1 MGLDD
6 AVVFMKE
13 GYFLNYKILII
24 DEDEALAKYIKS
36 SLEQDSYIVNI
47 VLNGQQALKNIDECI
62 YNLIIIN
69 ISLPGIDGFS
79 LLKRIRGK
87 CYVPVILISGDCSEE
102 DRIRGFELGA
112 DDYVIKP
119 FSINEFKARVKS
131 NIRRAYEYVSNKNDI
146 INVRDIVIDIALRKV
161 NVGGRHVELTS
172 KEYDIL
178 FLLVTSPGKIYNRE
192 TLLEII
198 WGYDYYGDSRTV
210 DVHVR
215 RLREKIERD
224 PANPQYIMTKWG
236 VGYFYKG

>member
-1 MGLDD
+1 M
-6 AVVFMKE
+6 
-13 GYFLNYKILII
+13 NYKIFVI
-24 DEDEALAKYIKS
+24 DEDEVHAQYIKS
-36 SLEQDSYIVNI
+36 ILEKDRYIVNTASSS
-47 VLNGQQALKNIDECI
+47 QQALKDMDECI
-62 YNLIIIN
+62 YNLIIIDISRSGADGLN
-69 ISLPGIDGFS
+69 I
-79 LLKRIRGK
+79 LKKIREK
-87 CYVPVILISGDCSEE
+87 SYIPVILMSGKCSEE
-102 DRIRGFELGA
+102 DKVKGFELGA

-119 FSINEFKARVKS
+119 FEINELKARVNA

-146 INVRDIVIDIALRKV
+146 INSRDIVIDVALRKV
-161 NVGGRHVELTS
+161 NVAGRLVELTS

-178 FLLVTSPGKIYNRE
+178 FLLVTNPGRIYNRE

-215 RLREKIERD
+215 RLREKIEKD

>member
-1 MGLDD
+1 M
-6 AVVFMKE
+6 
-13 GYFLNYKILII
+13 NYKVLII
-24 DEDEALAKYIKS
+24 DEDEALAKRIKS
-36 SLEQDSYIVNI
+36 SLEQDSYTVNI

-87 CYVPVILISGDCSEE
+87 SYVPVILISGDCSEE

-119 FSINEFKARVKS
+119 FNINEFKARVKS

-146 INVRDIVIDIALRKV
+146 INARDIVIDIALRKV

-215 RLREKIERD
+215 RLREKIEKD

-236 VGYFYKG
+236 VGYYYKG

>member
-1 MGLDD
+1 M
-6 AVVFMKE
+6 
-13 GYFLNYKILII
+13 NYKIFVI
-24 DEDEALAKYIKS
+24 DEDKVHAQYIKS
-36 SLEQDSYIVNI
+36 ILEKDRYIVNTAS
-47 VLNGQQALKNIDECI
+47 NSQQALKDMDECI
-62 YNLIIIN
+62 YNLIIID
-69 ISLPGIDGFS
+69 ISQLGADGLN
-79 LLKRIRGK
+79 LLKKIREK
-87 CYVPVILISGDCSEE
+87 SYIPVILMSGNSSGE
-102 DRIRGFELGA
+102 DRVKGFELGA

-119 FSINEFKARVKS
+119 FEINELKARVNA

-146 INVRDIVIDIALRKV
+146 INARDIVIDIALRKV
-161 NVGGRHVELTS
+161 NVAGRHVELTS

-178 FLLVTSPGKIYNRE
+178 FLLVTNPGKIYNRE

-215 RLREKIERD
+215 RLREKIEKD

>member
-1 MGLDD
+1 M
-6 AVVFMKE
+6 
-13 GYFLNYKILII
+13 NYRVLVI
-24 DEDEALAKYIKS
+24 DEDETLIKCIKS
-36 SLEQDSYIVNI
+36 NLEQDNYIVNI
-47 VLNGQQALKNIDECI
+47 SYNGQQALKSIDESI

-69 ISLPGIDGFS
+69 TILPRLDG
-79 LLKRIRGK
+79 LTVLKKIREK
-87 CYVPVILISGDCSEE
+87 SHVPVILMSEDCKDE
-102 DRIRGFELGA
+102 DKIRGFELGA

-119 FSINEFKARVKS
+119 IKILELRARIKAL
-131 NIRRAYEYVSNKNDI
+131 IRRAYEYVSSKNDI
-146 INVRDIVIDIALRKV
+146 INVRDIAIDITSRKV
-161 NVGGRHVELTS
+161 NVAGRHVELTS

-178 FLLVTSPGKIYNRE
+178 FLLITNPGKIYNRE

-215 RLREKIERD
+215 RLREKVERD

>member
-1 MGLDD
+1 M
-6 AVVFMKE
+6 
-13 GYFLNYKILII
+13 NYKVLVL
-24 DEDEALAKYIKS
+24 DEDEALTKYIKS
-36 SLEQDSYIVNI
+36 NLEQDNYIVNI
-47 VLNGQQALKNIDECI
+47 VNDGQQALKSIDESI

-69 ISLPGIDGFS
+69 STLPRMDG
-79 LLKRIRGK
+79 LNVLRKIREK
-87 CYVPVILISGDCSEE
+87 SYIPVMLMSGGCSDE
-102 DRIRGFELGA
+102 DRIKGFDLGA

-119 FSINEFKARVKS
+119 FKIHELKARIKA

-146 INVRDIVIDIALRKV
+146 INTRDIVIDIASRKV
-161 NVGGRHVELTS
+161 NVSGRNVELTS

-178 FLLVTSPGKIYNRE
+178 FLLVTNPGKIYNRE

-236 VGYFYKG
+236 VGYFYKE